1 MTLSLI
7 IGLILFGVLLI
18 LIEIFVTPG
27 FIVGVLGAASLTIGI
42 LYTYK
47 EYGSYYGNISI
58 SVTGLCLGLAI
69 ILAFRNGAWK
79 RFAIEEVIEGKANN
93 SHNWDIEVGDLGISI
108 SALRPAGSAFI
119 NGQKIEVHTDG
130 DFILANEEI
139 QVTKCVNNKIFIKK
153 VINK

>member
-27 FIVGVLGAASLTIGI
+27 FIVGLLGAVSLAVGI

-58 SVTGLCLGLAI
+58 SVTGLFLGATI

-79 RFAIEEVIEGKANN
+79 RFAIEDVIEGKANN
-93 SHNWDIEVGDLGISI
+93 SHNWNVEVGDRGTTL
-108 SALRPAGSAFI
+108 SALRPAGSALFK
-119 NGQKIEVHTDG
+119 GQKIEVHTDG
-130 DFILANEEI
+130 EFILANMEI
-139 QVTKCVNNKIFIKK
+139 EVVKRVNNRIYIKK
-153 VINK
+153 VTN